1 MTVDWPTLNLDD
13 SAHYRICA
21 QGVFNPSWLD
31 MLSGEWVIAEHPAAR
46 SGTTILVGR
55 VVDQEALL
63 GVLEQLYSLGLPLL
77 SLEYLTPPRV
87 PVARCRDA

>member
-46 SGTTILVGR
+46 SGTTTLVGR
-55 VVDQEALL
+55 APGGTIGRAGATLQPGAAFVV
-63 GVLEQLYSLGLPLL
+63 P
-77 SLEYLTPPRV
+77 
-87 PVARCRDA
+87 